1 MRLLSFV
8 WVSFGGHGCMA
19 GFKRMREHCE
29 LSRVVSEHFGMFWNV
44 SKCFGTCSYVDVC
57 SFVIDVN
64 NSKRCGLLL

>member
-1 MRLLSFV
+1 
-8 WVSFGGHGCMA
+8 MA
-19 GFKRMREHCE
+19 GFKRLREHCE